1 MLHIRASEIHMN
13 RYIRT
18 FTIIAFIVFLG
29 ILPSYSINEDVV
41 SNQKDTKSLVAKIN
55 FDDVVKKA
63 QEHSY
68 DLKIADFQ
76 VLISK
81 QEVRGAR
88 SEYFPKLAFNAGTEY
103 TKNYRDTKDTQVMA
117 VGENFV
123 NPYTR
128 YQSIMGIML
137 SYNLFDFGVRK
148 GNLDISKE
156 DVLLKELE
164 ESQKLQELNLNIV
177 DTYSK
182 ILVAK
187 KQIDLNKDILAI
199 EEKNLEMKTRLF
211 NAKEISKTDLN
222 DANTKVS
229 EIKKRIAEL
238 NSIMAES
245 VNMLSFYTGEEYD
258 IENLKVED
266 IKKPSIDTSAFND
279 YTKTVTWKIHEKQ
292 IKKKELELKVAKR
305 NNYPKVNA
313 YSRYYMYGSDKSSY
327 PDSLSDFGPS
337 NYTIGASLY
346 MPVFDGMKNNALIK
360 KTALELQQLQVE
372 RDKDIAQYMTR
383 LATMRSNL
391 IYLNEQIQE
400 NDKVSKELNDKEKS
414 MHKLASKRLIS
425 PIEENSAKV
434 EVLENKI
441 EHEKNMVT
449 SIAITKAIQIL
460 TEENED
466 K

>member
-1 MLHIRASEIHMN
+1 MNKHIKI
-13 RYIRT
+13 
-18 FTIIAFIVFLG
+18 FFIIVFSVFLG
-29 ILPSYSINEDVV
+29 ILPSFSIGSDVV
-41 SNQKDTKSLVAKIN
+41 TNQKDTKNLVTKIN
-55 FDDVVKKA
+55 YDDVIKKA
-63 QEHSY
+63 KEHSY

-103 TKNYRDTKDTQVMA
+103 TKNYRDTRDTQVMA
-117 VGENFV
+117 IGDSFV

-128 YQSIMGIML
+128 YQSIMGIVL

-148 GNLDISKE
+148 GHLDISKE
-156 DVLLKELE
+156 DVLLKKLE
-164 ESQKLQELNLNIV
+164 ESQKLQELNLNVI

-187 KQIDLNKDILAI
+187 KQIDLNKEILAI
-199 EEKNLEMKTRLF
+199 EEKNLEMKSRLYK
-211 NAKEISKTDLN
+211 AKEISKTELN
-222 DANTKVS
+222 SATARVS
-229 EIKKRIAEL
+229 TIKKRIAEL
-238 NSIMAES
+238 KSIMSES

-258 IENLKVED
+258 IENLKIDD
-266 IKKPSIDTSAFND
+266 IKKPNFDTNSFND
-279 YTKTVTWKIHEKQ
+279 YTKTIVWKIHEKQ

-305 NNYPKVNA
+305 NNYPKLNA

-346 MPVFDGMKNNALIK
+346 MPVFDGMKNNSLIK
-360 KTALELQQLQVE
+360 KTSLELQQLQVE
-372 RDKDIAQYMTR
+372 RDKGIAQYMTR
-383 LATMRSNL
+383 LATMRTNL

-400 NDKVSKELNDKEKS
+400 NDKISKELQDKEKS

-425 PIEENSAKV
+425 PIEENNTKT

-441 EHEKNMVT
+441 ELEKNMTT
-449 SIAITKAIQIL
+449 SIAIIKAIQIL
-460 TEENED
+460 TEENEN